1 MIQQYQLIEQI
12 FAGNSEMAVLMRSH
26 DWSRSALGSVET
38 WPQSLRTIVPLVL
51 NSRFP
56 MVIWWGKELVLLYND
71 AWLPILGTKHPK
83 ALGRPG
89 QEVWSEIWDIIG
101 AQLNS
106 VLETAQATWSDDT
119 LLLVDRYG
127 YTEEAFFTY
136 SYSPIFIETGEV
148 GGAFTAVTETT
159 QRVIGERRLRT
170 LRELAASTAE
180 AKSVEDIC
188 RIVSAN
194 LANNPFDISF
204 ALQYLVEQDGQQA
217 RLAGTVGI
225 DAGTPAS
232 QELVDLTAAKS
243 DRWKFAIVKQTGDA
257 EIVDE
262 LIAQFGMLSGGAWD
276 EPSKQAIVLPI
287 ASAGRSQQLAGFLV
301 LGISP
306 RRAFDDEY
314 RGFFDLLASNVATA
328 IANANAYE
336 AERKRAE
343 ALAELDRAK
352 TTFFSNVSHEFR
364 TPLTLMLAP
373 LEDTIASLDGTI
385 PPQEREQL
393 QLVQRNGMRLL
404 KLVNSLLDF
413 SRIEAGRVQA
423 AYEPIDLA
431 TYTAELASS
440 FRSLIEQAGMSLI
453 VDCPTLPEAIYADR
467 EMWEKIV
474 LNLLSNAFKF
484 TLAGTITLRLQC
496 VENNVKLTVSD
507 TGVGIPSE
515 ELPHLFERF
524 HRVENSQGRSF
535 EGSGIGLSL
544 VQELV
549 KLHGG
554 SIGVSS
560 TVGQGSCFTV
570 TIPTGTAHL
579 PPERIGACRTL
590 ASTALGAMP
599 YIEEAQRWLP
609 EGDFRLPVLDLE
621 LGNNP
626 TNLNQAPA
634 DRVAQAKILLAD
646 DNADM
651 RDYIRRL
658 LSGSYIVQTVADGVA
673 ALSAIQKNPPDL
685 VLTDVM
691 MPLMDGFELLRSLRS
706 NPATQ
711 DIPIV
716 LLSARA
722 GEESRIEGLAAG
734 ADDYLIK
741 PFSARELLARVEASL
756 NLGRLRQEAT
766 VRERTILGRVTD
778 AFLAMDLDFR
788 FTYAN
793 EAAQRV
799 SRTPLEALLGKTMW
813 ESFPGTIGN
822 QFEFQY
828 RRALSEQIAVDFQEY
843 YAPFDLWVEVR
854 VYPSPTGLSLFFR
867 DINDRK
873 RAELNAEFLANISQ
887 DLVGAI
893 GVDEI
898 VQTVG
903 EQLNR
908 YLNTSNCT
916 FVEINEGAQQATIDR
931 DWRQNDVPS
940 LVGVYSMREFVT
952 DEFLQAASSG
962 QPMVVRDFAID
973 GRIVDPQRYAAL
985 KIGAEINVP
994 LIRDGEWKFSLVV
1007 FHEAPYDWRPD
1018 EIELMRELASRIW
1031 AKLEGARAEAA
1042 LRESEEKYRNL
1053 FDSMDEG
1060 YILADVIFDADDRPI
1075 DIFYLEA
1082 NRAVRR
1088 LTGLD
1093 IVGRRLREID
1103 ENYESHWWET
1113 FGRVARTG
1121 AGERQELYAEP
1132 LKAWYNLYVFKA
1144 GDADSDRIAAVFQDV
1159 TDRKTM
1165 EREWERFLAV
1175 GADLQVI
1182 TGINGYFRWVSPTF
1196 ERTLGWTSEE
1206 MTSRPWTEFVHPD
1219 DMGLSIAETESL
1231 FSGNETFS
1239 FENRYRHKDGSYRWL
1254 LWNARP
1260 YPEEQV
1266 IYGAAVDI
1274 TDRVRVE
1281 QERQR
1286 AQSALRASEDQ
1297 SRNIL
1302 ESIGEAFFALDE
1314 NWRFTYVNQ
1323 VADTVLDRT
1332 PGDLIGKNL
1341 WEEYPGLIGNELER
1355 IYWSAM
1361 DRAAASLTA
1370 FYPDHDRWYE
1380 VRTYPAAQGI
1390 TVYFSNVTDRIQAEA
1405 ALRQTSAELER
1416 QVQKLNAVK
1425 SSLPDFFYTFD
1436 LSGRFIDVNKPL
1448 LDLWQKSLADA
1459 IGKNFFELDY
1469 PADLAVK
1476 LHDQIQEVIQT
1487 RQPLKD
1493 ETPYT
1498 SAFGTRAY
1506 EYIFVPIFD
1515 AGGAV
1520 EMVAG
1525 VTRDITDRKQAEAER
1540 EKLLQQEQAA
1550 REAAERANRIKDEFL
1565 AVLSHE
1571 LRSPLNPILGWSK
1584 LLQQGKLDAAKT
1596 ATALATIERNAR
1608 LQSQL
1613 IDDLLD
1619 ISRILSGKMS
1629 LNRMS
1634 VDLNMVISA
1643 ALETVRLAAEAKSLQ
1658 IKTTFSPSQGRVTG
1672 DSGRLQQVI
1681 WNLLSNAVKFT
1692 PGGGQITVRL
1702 TETKT
1707 DAQIIVAD
1715 TGKGINP
1722 EFLAYV
1728 FEHFRQEDGA
1738 TTRKFGGLGLGL
1750 AIARQIVEMHGGRIW
1765 VQSAGEGRGAT
1776 FTVELPLLHTANLVA
1791 EVGDTT
1797 EARSDDLH
1805 LASLRV
1811 LVVDDEQDSRE
1822 FVAFVAQQAG
1832 AEVTAVGS
1840 AIEALQLLRAAP
1852 FDILLSDIGMPD
1864 MDGYMLVRQVRA
1876 LPAEQG
1882 GQIRAIALT
1891 AYAGDFNQ
1899 KQALAAGFQCH
1910 VTKPV
1915 EPNELVRA
1923 IVTLL

>member
-1 MIQQYQLIEQI
+1 MIQQYQLVEQI
-12 FAGNSEMAVLMRSH
+12 FAGNSEMAMLMRSH
-26 DWSRSALGSVET
+26 DWSRSALGAVET

-101 AQLNS
+101 VQLES

-136 SYSPIFIETGEV
+136 SYSPIFLETGEV

-159 QRVIGERRLRT
+159 RRVIGERRLTT

-180 AKSVEDIC
+180 AKSVEDTC
-188 RIVSAN
+188 RIASAT
-194 LANNPFDISF
+194 LANNPFDIPF
-204 ALQYLVEQDGQQA
+204 ALLYLVEQDGKQA
-217 RLAGTVGI
+217 RLVGTVRI
-225 DAGTPAS
+225 DALEPAGP
-232 QELVDLTAAKS
+232 ELVDLTAVG
-243 DRWKFAIVKQTGDA
+243 DRWKFATVKQTGDA

-262 LIAQFGMLSGGAWD
+262 LITRFGMLSGGAWD
-276 EPSKQAIVLPI
+276 EPSRGAIVLPI
-287 ASAGRSQQLAGFLV
+287 AMAGQKQLLAGFLV

-306 RRAFDDEY
+306 RLAFDDEY
-314 RGFFDLLASNVATA
+314 RGFFDLVASNIATA
-328 IANANAYE
+328 IANARAYE

-373 LEDTIASLDGTI
+373 LEDTIANLGGTI

-413 SRIEAGRVQA
+413 SRIEARRVQA

-440 FRSLIEQAGMSLI
+440 FRSLIERARMSLI
-453 VDCPTLPEAIYADR
+453 VDCPTLPEAIYVDR

-484 TLAGTITLRLQC
+484 TLTGTITVRLQC
-496 VENNVKLTVSD
+496 LENNVKLTVSD
-507 TGVGIPSE
+507 TGVGIPPE

-524 HRVENSQGRSF
+524 HRIKNSQGRSF

-549 KLHGG
+549 KLHSGT
-554 SIGVSS
+554 IDVSS
-560 TVGQGSCFTV
+560 TFGQGSSFTV

-579 PPERIGACRTL
+579 LPERIRASRTL

-609 EGDFRLPVLDLE
+609 EGDLRLEESSMAPSTHE
-621 LGNNP
+621 LVNQP
-626 TNLNQAPA
+626 AQSKIQNLKS
-634 DRVAQAKILLAD
+634 KILLAD

-658 LSGSYIVQTVADGVA
+658 LSGSYTVETVADGVA
-673 ALSAIQKNPPDL
+673 ALSALENNPPDL
-685 VLTDVM
+685 VLSDVM
-691 MPLMDGFELLRSLRS
+691 MPGMDGFELLRSLRS

-711 DIPIV
+711 DIPVI

-722 GEESRIEGLAAG
+722 GEESRIEGLEAG

-766 VRERTILGRVTD
+766 VRERTLLGRVTD
-778 AFLAMDLDFR
+778 AFMAMDLDFR

-813 ESFPGTIGN
+813 ESFPGTVGA

-828 RRALSEQIAVDFQEY
+828 RRSLSEQIAVDFEEY
-843 YAPFDLWVEVR
+843 YAPLDLWVEIH

-887 DLVGAI
+887 DLVGAM

-908 YLNTSNCT
+908 YLNTSNCA
-916 FVEINEGAQQATIDR
+916 FVKINEGAGLAAIDR
-931 DWRQNDVPS
+931 DWHQNDVPS

-952 DEFLQAASSG
+952 EEFLQAAKAG
-962 QPMVVRDFAID
+962 EPMVVRDFAVD

-985 KIGAEINVP
+985 KIGAQINVP

-1007 FHEAPYDWRPD
+1007 FHQAPYDWRPD
-1018 EIELMRELASRIW
+1018 EIELMRELANRIW
-1031 AKLEGARAEAA
+1031 AKLERARAEAA
-1042 LRESEEKYRNL
+1042 LRESEEKYRSL

-1060 YILADVIFDADDRPI
+1060 YILADVVFDADDRPI

-1082 NRAVRR
+1082 NPAVRR

-1093 IVGRRLREID
+1093 LVGRRLRELD
-1103 ENYESHWWET
+1103 GNYESHWWET

-1144 GDADSDRIAAVFQDV
+1144 GDADSYRVAAVFQDV
-1159 TDRKTM
+1159 TERKKI
-1165 EREWERFLAV
+1165 ERERERFLAV
-1175 GADLQVI
+1175 GSDLQVI
-1182 TGINGYFRWVSPTF
+1182 TGINGYFHWVSPTF
-1196 ERTLGWTSEE
+1196 ERTLGWTPEE
-1206 MTSRPWTEFVHPD
+1206 MTSRPWTEFVHPED
-1219 DMGLSIAETESL
+1219 LGPSIAETDSL
-1231 FSGNETFS
+1231 FCGNKTFT

-1254 LWNARP
+1254 LWNAQP

-1281 QERQR
+1281 DDRQR
-1286 AQSALRASEDQ
+1286 AEQALREIQEQ

-1302 ESIGEAFFALDE
+1302 ESIAEAFLALDR

-1323 VADTVLDRT
+1323 AAETLLDRT
-1332 PGDLIGKNL
+1332 AGDLIGKNL
-1341 WEEYPGLIGNELER
+1341 WEEYPGLIGNEFEP
-1355 IYWSAM
+1355 IYRSAM
-1361 DRAAASLTA
+1361 DRTPGSLTA

-1380 VRTYPAAQGI
+1380 VRMYPAAQGI
-1390 TVYFSNVTDRIQAEA
+1390 TVYFRNVTERKQTEE
-1405 ALRQTSAELER
+1405 ALRESEELKQRILESSKDCIKVLTLDSEIVYISTGGLCLLEIDDPTLIRNTRWLDIWQGEHYENASRAIAAAKAGNTGQFQGYLPTRKGTPKWWDSMITPLRNTSG
-1416 QVQKLNAVK
+1416 QVSQLV
-1425 SSLPDFFYTFD
+1425 
-1436 LSGRFIDVNKPL
+1436 
-1448 LDLWQKSLADA
+1448 A
-1459 IGKNFFELDY
+1459 I
-1469 PADLAVK
+1469 
-1476 LHDQIQEVIQT
+1476 
-1487 RQPLKD
+1487 
-1493 ETPYT
+1493 
-1498 SAFGTRAY
+1498 S
-1506 EYIFVPIFD
+1506 
-1515 AGGAV
+1515 
-1520 EMVAG
+1520 
-1525 VTRDITDRKQAEAER
+1525 RDITKQKQAEAER

-1550 REAAERANRIKDEFL
+1550 REAAETANRIKDEFL

-1584 LLQQGKLDAAKT
+1584 LLQQSKLDAAKT
-1596 ATALATIERNAR
+1596 ASALATIERNAR

-1619 ISRILSGKMS
+1619 ISRILSGKLS

-1658 IKTTFSPSQGRVTG
+1658 IQTTFSPSQGMVIG

-1692 PGGGQITVRL
+1692 PEGGQITVRL
-1702 TETKT
+1702 TQTKT
-1707 DAQIIVAD
+1707 YAQIQVID

-1722 EFLAYV
+1722 EFLPYV

-1750 AIARQIVEMHGGRIW
+1750 AIARQIVELHGGRIW
-1765 VQSAGEGRGAT
+1765 VQSRGEGQGAT
-1776 FTVELPLLHTANLVA
+1776 FTVELPVLHTANPIAVEVA
-1791 EVGDTT
+1791 DTT

-1811 LVVDDEQDSRE
+1811 LVVDDEQDSRD
-1822 FVAFVAQQAG
+1822 FVAFVAQQEG

-1840 AIEALQLLRAAP
+1840 AIEALQLLSTAA

-1864 MDGYMLVRQVRA
+1864 MDGYMLVRKVRA
-1876 LPAEQG
+1876 LPPEQG
-1882 GQIRAIALT
+1882 GQIPAIALT
-1891 AYAGDFNQ
+1891 AYAGDFDR
-1899 KQALAAGFQCH
+1899 KQALAAGFQRH

>member
-1 MIQQYQLIEQI
+1 MSQHHQAEQI
-12 FAGNSEMAVLMRSH
+12 FAGNSEMAMLMRSH
-26 DWSRSALGSVET
+26 DWSRSALGAVET

-71 AWLPILGTKHPK
+71 AWRPILGTKHPK

-106 VLETAQATWSDDT
+106 VLETAQATWSEDM

-136 SYSPIFIETGEV
+136 SYSPIFLETGEV
-148 GGAFTAVTETT
+148 VGAFTAVTETT
-159 QRVIGERRLRT
+159 RRVIGERRLTT
-170 LRELAASTAE
+170 LRELAASTGE

-188 RIVSAN
+188 RIVSAT
-194 LANNPFDISF
+194 LTNNPYDISF
-204 ALQYLVEQDGQQA
+204 ALQYLVEQDGTQA
-217 RLAGTVGI
+217 RLVGTVRI

-232 QELVDLTAAKS
+232 QELVDLTQEG
-243 DRWKFAIVKQTGDA
+243 DRWKFAQVKKTGDA

-262 LIAQFGMLSGGAWD
+262 LITRFGMLSGGAWD
-276 EPSKQAIVLPI
+276 EPSRKAIVLPI
-287 ASAGRSQQLAGFLV
+287 AMAGQKQLLAGFLV

-314 RGFFDLLASNVATA
+314 RGFFDLLASNIATA
-328 IANANAYE
+328 IANARSYE

-373 LEDTIASLDGTI
+373 LEDTIANLGGTI

-393 QLVQRNGMRLL
+393 LLVQRNGVRLL

-413 SRIEAGRVQA
+413 SRIEADRVQA
-423 AYEPIDLA
+423 AYEPLDLA

-440 FRSLIEQAGMSLI
+440 FRSLIERARMSLI

-484 TLAGTITLRLQC
+484 TLAGTITVRLNC
-496 VENNVKLTVSD
+496 VENCVKLTVSD

-524 HRVENSQGRSF
+524 HRVENAQGRSF

-554 SIGVSS
+554 AINVSS
-560 TVGQGSCFTV
+560 TFGQGSCFTV

-579 PPERIGACRTL
+579 LPERIRASRTL
-590 ASTALGAMP
+590 ASTARGAMP

-609 EGDFRLPVLDLE
+609 KGDFRLEEGSMAPSTHE
-621 LGNNP
+621 LVNQP
-626 TNLNQAPA
+626 AQSKIQNLKS
-634 DRVAQAKILLAD
+634 KILLAD

-651 RDYIRRL
+651 RDYIQRL
-658 LSGSYIVQTVADGVA
+658 LSGSYIVQTVADGAA
-673 ALSAIQKNPPDL
+673 ALAAIEKNPADL

-711 DIPIV
+711 DIPVI

-722 GEESRIEGLAAG
+722 GEESRIEGLEAG

-756 NLGRLRQEAT
+756 KLSRLRQEAT
-766 VRERTILGRVTD
+766 VRERTILKRVTD
-778 AFLAMDLDFR
+778 AFMALDLDFR
-788 FTYAN
+788 LTYAN

-799 SRTPLEALLGKTMW
+799 SRTSLAAMLGKTMW
-813 ESFPGTIGN
+813 EAFPGTIGN

-828 RRALSEQIAVDFQEY
+828 RRSLSEQIAVDFEEY
-843 YAPFDLWVEVR
+843 YAPFDLWIEVH
-854 VYPSPTGLSLFFR
+854 VYPSPTGLSIFFR

-873 RAELNAEFLANISQ
+873 Q
-887 DLVGAI
+887 
-893 GVDEI
+893 
-898 VQTVG
+898 
-903 EQLNR
+903 
-908 YLNTSNCT
+908 
-916 FVEINEGAQQATIDR
+916 
-931 DWRQNDVPS
+931 
-940 LVGVYSMREFVT
+940 
-952 DEFLQAASSG
+952 
-962 QPMVVRDFAID
+962 
-973 GRIVDPQRYAAL
+973 
-985 KIGAEINVP
+985 
-994 LIRDGEWKFSLVV
+994 
-1007 FHEAPYDWRPD
+1007 
-1018 EIELMRELASRIW
+1018 
-1031 AKLEGARAEAA
+1031 
-1042 LRESEEKYRNL
+1042 SEN
-1053 FDSMDEG
+1053 
-1060 YILADVIFDADDRPI
+1060 
-1075 DIFYLEA
+1075 
-1082 NRAVRR
+1082 
-1088 LTGLD
+1088 
-1093 IVGRRLREID
+1093 
-1103 ENYESHWWET
+1103 
-1113 FGRVARTG
+1113 
-1121 AGERQELYAEP
+1121 
-1132 LKAWYNLYVFKA
+1132 
-1144 GDADSDRIAAVFQDV
+1144 
-1159 TDRKTM
+1159 
-1165 EREWERFLAV
+1165 
-1175 GADLQVI
+1175 
-1182 TGINGYFRWVSPTF
+1182 
-1196 ERTLGWTSEE
+1196 
-1206 MTSRPWTEFVHPD
+1206 
-1219 DMGLSIAETESL
+1219 
-1231 FSGNETFS
+1231 
-1239 FENRYRHKDGSYRWL
+1239 
-1254 LWNARP
+1254 
-1260 YPEEQV
+1260 
-1266 IYGAAVDI
+1266 
-1274 TDRVRVE
+1274 
-1281 QERQR
+1281 
-1286 AQSALRASEDQ
+1286 
-1297 SRNIL
+1297 
-1302 ESIGEAFFALDE
+1302 
-1314 NWRFTYVNQ
+1314 
-1323 VADTVLDRT
+1323 
-1332 PGDLIGKNL
+1332 
-1341 WEEYPGLIGNELER
+1341 
-1355 IYWSAM
+1355 
-1361 DRAAASLTA
+1361 
-1370 FYPDHDRWYE
+1370 
-1380 VRTYPAAQGI
+1380 
-1390 TVYFSNVTDRIQAEA
+1390 
-1405 ALRQTSAELER
+1405 ALRQMSEELEQQLR
-1416 QVQKLNAVK
+1416 KFDAIA
-1425 SSLPDFFYTFD
+1425 SSIPDFIYTFD
-1436 LSGRFIDVNKPL
+1436 LSGRFTYINPAL
-1448 LDLWQKSLADA
+1448 LNLWQKTSAQAL
-1459 IGKNFFELDY
+1459 GKNFFDLDY
-1469 PADLAVK
+1469 PTDLATR
-1476 LHDQIQEVIQT
+1476 LQNQIQQVIET
-1487 RQPLKD
+1487 RQSLKD

-1506 EYIFVPIFD
+1506 EYVFVPLFD
-1515 AGGAV
+1515 VNGAV
-1520 EMVAG
+1520 EAVAG
-1525 VTRDITDRKQAEAER
+1525 VTRDITDRKQAEQALRDSEEQFRSIADNAPFMVWVTDPTGYCTYLSQSWYDFTGQTEESGLGLGWLNVTHPDDRQYTERTFLAANERQAAFRLEYRLRRFDGEYIWAINAASPWFGADGEFKGYIGSVIDISERKQIEEALRESEARFRQMTDSAPMLVWMSGIDKLCYYFNQSWLDFTGRTMEQEMGNGWAEGVHPDDFQGCLDTYVAAFDARRPFEMDYRLKRFDGEYRWILDAGVPRFTPEGKFLGYIGSCFDIHDRKQAEAER

-1550 REAAERANRIKDEFL
+1550 REAAETANRIKDEIL

-1584 LLQQGKLDAAKT
+1584 LLQQGKLDATKT
-1596 ATALATIERNAR
+1596 ANALVTIERNAR

-1619 ISRILSGKMS
+1619 ISRILSGKLS
-1629 LNRMS
+1629 LNAMS
-1634 VDLNMVISA
+1634 VDLNMVTQA

-1658 IKTTFSPSQGRVTG
+1658 IQTTFSPSQGMVMG

-1702 TETKT
+1702 TQTKT
-1707 DAQIIVAD
+1707 DAQIIVTD
-1715 TGKGINP
+1715 TGKGIDA
-1722 EFLAYV
+1722 EFLPYV

-1738 TTRKFGGLGLGL
+1738 ITRKFGGLGLGL
-1750 AIARQIVEMHGGRIW
+1750 AIARQIVELHGGRIW
-1765 VQSAGEGRGAT
+1765 VESRGEGQGAT

-1791 EVGDTT
+1791 EVADTT
-1797 EARSDDLH
+1797 EARSSDLH

-1811 LVVDDEQDSRE
+1811 LVVDDEPDSRD

-1840 AIEALQLLRAAP
+1840 AIEALQLLSTAA

-1864 MDGYMLVRQVRA
+1864 MDGYALMRKVRA
-1876 LPAEQG
+1876 LPAEEG

-1899 KQALAAGFQCH
+1899 KQALAAGFQRH

-1923 IVTLL
+1923 IVTLPLL